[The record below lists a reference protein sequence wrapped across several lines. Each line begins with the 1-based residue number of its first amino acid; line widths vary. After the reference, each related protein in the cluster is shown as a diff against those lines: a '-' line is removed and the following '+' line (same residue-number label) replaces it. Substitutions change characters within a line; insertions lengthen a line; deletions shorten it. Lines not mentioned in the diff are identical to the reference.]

1 MTAFASRLYFAAP
14 VWMQDL
20 MISTYGLHL
29 RRLRYGKV
37 QRETLAGLRISQW
50 LSGDQLEA
58 HQLGELN
65 RVIELA
71 RWTVPLYE
79 SRGLQDRPLQALD
92 DIRRLPLLTKQELQ
106 QPASTVVSR
115 QYRGARLQEVHT
127 GGTTGK
133 PLTIY
138 CDRATLHRNYAF
150 FARFREWAGIGPGAR
165 VATFAGRTLVS
176 PTQAE
181 PPFWRRNAA
190 ANTLLFSSYHI
201 SPRTVESYIGA
212 LERFRPELI
221 DSYPSSLEPIARHIL
236 SRGGSSV
243 RPIAIVTSSE
253 TLTPTVRELIEQAFG
268 CRVFDHYGAAEMA
281 ALVTQC
287 DAGSY
292 HVNPEFG
299 IVEVLRNGEPAR
311 AGESGELVATGFI
324 NPVMPLIRYVTGD
337 SAIQGGEPCRCGR
350 AFPTLLAIEGRR
362 DDVLITPD
370 GRRIGRLDPIFK
382 AVSSLHETRI
392 VQDTTDHVRVEMVL
406 QAALAPGEEAS
417 LRRELG
423 NRLGPS
429 MRVDLVRV
437 DQIPRTARGKLR
449 AVVNEV
455 MAGTG
460 STAPRE

>member
-1 MTAFASRLYFAAP
+1 
-14 VWMQDL
+14 
-20 MISTYGLHL
+20 
-29 RRLRYGKV
+29 
-37 QRETLAGLRISQW
+37 
-50 LSGDQLEA
+50 
-58 HQLGELN
+58 LN
-65 RVIELA
+65 RVIDLA
-71 RWTVPLYE
+71 RQTVPLYDGH
-79 SRGLQDRPLQALD
+79 RLPDRPLASLSE
-92 DIRRLPLLTKQELQ
+92 IRRLPLLTKEELQ
-106 QPASTVVSR
+106 QPAARITSSR
-115 QYRGARLQEVHT
+115 YGGMHLQEVHT

-138 CDRATLHRNYAF
+138 CDRATLQRNYAF
-150 FARFREWAGIGPGAR
+150 FARFREWAGVPSGAR

-176 PTQAE
+176 PAQEA

-201 SPRTVESYIGA
+201 SPRTVEAYIGA
-212 LERFRPELI
+212 LEAFRPALI

-236 SRGGSSV
+236 SRGGSSLKPTAV
-243 RPIAIVTSSE
+243 ITSSE
-253 TLTPTVRELIEQAFG
+253 TLTPSVRELIEQALRT
-268 CRVFDHYGAAEMA
+268 RVFDHYGAAEMA

-287 DAGSY
+287 QAGTY

-299 IVEVLRNGEPAR
+299 IVEVLRDGEPVA
-311 AGESGELVATGFI
+311 AGESGDLVATGFI
-324 NPVMPLIRYVTGD
+324 NPVMPLIRYATGD
-337 SAIQGGEPCRCGR
+337 TAIQGAETCPCGR

-392 VQDTTDHVRVEMVL
+392 VQDAADHVRVEMVL
-406 QAALAPGEEAS
+406 HTDLAPEEDTS

-423 NRLGPS
+423 NRLGPL

-437 DQIPRTARGKLR
+437 SRLPRTARGKLQ

-455 MAGTG
+455 AVRARPN
-460 STAPRE
+460 APGG